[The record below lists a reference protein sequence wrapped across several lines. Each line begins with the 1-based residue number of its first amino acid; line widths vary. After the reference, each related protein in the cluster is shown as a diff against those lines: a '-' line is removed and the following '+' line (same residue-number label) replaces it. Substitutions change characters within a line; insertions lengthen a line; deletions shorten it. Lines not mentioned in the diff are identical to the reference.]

1 MIKTYISEQL
11 VLAVKDRLRN
21 VRYQIRRS
29 ALREASRSNRVG
41 PIGPLV
47 ARPVALAADAVCS
60 EVEAVAAA
68 FMPEHERPSA
78 AFAFPQPIS
87 AYFSAEA
94 IDARSFT
101 PEIYYALTGLLR
113 RFGVDAFFVSE
124 QAIDEAL
131 TSTHRR
137 ARRRVRGTEGFR
149 RLRRPP
155 NRSNPTLRGVGG
167 RDRGSAAD
175 PRNSADVR
183 REFRTETSLPFTQP
197 LLRSCHWSFHC
208 SRVTGRGVGG
218 RKSRSHP
225 RFRGPRRRRTIREV
239 FRGIEERARAHACSR
254 VRIRGNPRLS
264 AVTSKTSLGSPISF
278 RKRAKMP
285 QSSRR

>member
-68 FMPEHERPSA
+68 FMPEHERPSS

-131 TSTHRR
+131 TRLIDGRAAEFAALRASDDSA
-137 ARRRVRGTEGFR
+137 ARRHAQIQLCAALAVEIAGARPIREIAPTCAGSFAPRHLCLSPNHYCALVIGLSIALASRGEASTNEN
-149 RLRRPP
+149 LD
-155 NRSNPTLRGVGG
+155 LIL
-167 RDRGSAAD
+167 D
-175 PRNSADVR
+175 SADLAVDA
-183 REFRTETSLPFTQP
+183 
-197 LLRSCHWSFHC
+197 
-208 SRVTGRGVGG
+208 
-218 RKSRSHP
+218 
-225 RFRGPRRRRTIREV
+225 RFGK
-239 FRGIEERARAHACSR
+239 F
-254 VRIRGNPRLS
+254 S
-264 AVTSKTSLGSPISF
+264 AVLKKGREPAPALACEFEAILDFLP
-278 RKRAKMP
+278 
-285 QSSRR
+285 